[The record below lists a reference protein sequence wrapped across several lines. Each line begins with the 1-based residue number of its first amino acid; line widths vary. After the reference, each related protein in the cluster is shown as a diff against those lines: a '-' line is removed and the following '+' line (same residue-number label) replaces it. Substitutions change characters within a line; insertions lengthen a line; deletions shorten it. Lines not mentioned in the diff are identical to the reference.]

1 MYRRAVLGT
10 LAVGYGTLFAG
21 CVESSID
28 GKVIANETP
37 LTFSHEHSTI
47 ATPSGTRVVVDVTGE
62 HGGSEPITPEG
73 SVPQV
78 VCTFLDDSGD
88 TLHESGLKL
97 SNGIGVGET
106 ITLEFTLAV
115 EVDDLDRYTLRCEWA
130 DTVGRKPVSTV
141 DATGYG
147 VARY

>member
-10 LAVGYGTLFAG
+10 LAVGCGTLFAG

-47 ATPSGTRVVVDVTGE
+47 ATSSGTRVVVDVTGR
-62 HGGSEPITPEG
+62 HGNSKPVTPDG
-73 SVPQV
+73 SVPRV
-78 VCTFLDDSGD
+78 VCTFLNDSGD
-88 TLHESGLKL
+88 TLHESGLTL
-97 SNGIGVGET
+97 SNEIGVGET

-115 EVDDLDRYTLRCEWA
+115 NVDDLDRYTLRCEW
-130 DTVGRKPVSTV
+130 VEE
-141 DATGYG
+141 
-147 VARY
+147 